1 MSKMEFDLKEI
12 EELSGAKAHVYSVAF
27 EGEKDSLLEQF
38 VKENALQYSKEMKK
52 IFAKIK
58 KMADITG
65 CRKSFFKEGEG
76 VWADGVV
83 ALNHTGCLRLYGI
96 YFNGTVIL
104 FGSGGYKPPYVKSYQ
119 QYPPLN
125 AKAQQIKDIA
135 QEIMKLIK
143 SGELR
148 IEEDGTLIML

>member
-1 MSKMEFDLKEI
+1 MEFDLKEI
-12 EELSGAKAHVYSVAF
+12 EELSGAKAHVYSVVF
-27 EGEKDSLLEQF
+27 ESEEDSLLEQF
-38 VKENALQYSKEMKK
+38 VKENAQQYSKEMKK

-65 CRKSFFKEGEG
+65 CRKNFFKEGEG

-83 ALNHTGCLRLYGI
+83 ALNHTGRLRLYGI
-96 YFNGTVIL
+96 YFNDTVIL
-104 FGSGGYKPPYVKSYQ
+104 FGSGGYKPPHVKSYQ
-119 QYPPLN
+119 EYPPLN
-125 AKAQQIKDIA
+125 TKAQQIKDIA

-148 IEEDGTLIML
+148 IEEDGTLIKI